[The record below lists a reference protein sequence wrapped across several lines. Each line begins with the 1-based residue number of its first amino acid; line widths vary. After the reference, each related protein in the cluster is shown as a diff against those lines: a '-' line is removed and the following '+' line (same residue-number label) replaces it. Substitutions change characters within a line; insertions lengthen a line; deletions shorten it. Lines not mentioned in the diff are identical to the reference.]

1 MAYIPED
8 QINRLKDSID
18 IVELISQYVELKP
31 SGQSL
36 KGLCPF
42 HNEKTPSFMVNRNR
56 NTFHCFGCHEGG
68 DGISFIMKIENLDYI
83 GAVKFIAE
91 KQGVILDEKESNS
104 FRKDT
109 RDKFYKINALVAKF
123 YFRNMLIEKKPQQY
137 IKSRGL
143 DINMVN
149 RFFLGYAKNGNELF
163 NFLIENKVQVEDMI
177 KLGLVAKDKNT
188 DNYYD
193 KFRDRLIF
201 PIINNKRKVI
211 GFGGRTMNDSK
222 IKYLNSPE
230 SEVFIKGDNLY
241 GIDVVSRKY
250 NRPRIILVEGY
261 MDVIGLNNQGIDYA
275 IASLGTALTENQA
288 RLVKRYGEEIYIAY
302 DSDTA
307 GIKATN
313 RAIEIFEKVDVEPK
327 IVEFPQGMDPDEF
340 ILKYG
345 KDKFEKSL
353 KDAKKSLDYKL
364 DLIVKNSSD
373 KYDLTNKVIEFLAS
387 IQGNVV
393 RELYAQKAAKM
404 LNISYESLMSDVV
417 EHQSKNKSQKNKV
430 DNNIKKTNKVG
441 YNNNYKEDNSI
452 GKDQYRV
459 KLEKEIVVRSLL
471 NKDYFDILKDTA
483 KSFIKLDYLS
493 LLYSEIEA
501 EYANTNESHL
511 SKVFESETFKRSN
524 LQQPYKQL
532 EINQSD
538 GDEKIVSDELLERV
552 NKFLLDQRLEEIY
565 EILNSGDE
573 IKQEEKVA
581 LINELVKTQKKL
593 TQ

>member
-18 IVELISQYVELKP
+18 IAELISQYVELKP

-149 RFFLGYAKNGNELF
+149 RFFLGYAKNGNELY

-313 RAIEIFEKVDVEPK
+313 RAIEIFEKIDIEPK

-441 YNNNYKEDNSI
+441 YNNKYKEDNSI

-493 LLYSEIEA
+493 LLYSEVEA